1 MAVEPRRALVTGG
14 AGFIGSAVV
23 EELIARD
30 YDVAVVDN
38 FHRSDSG
45 RVSEEASLY
54 EVDVR
59 SPELQSVVDEVDP
72 SVIIHLAALHSSEYC
87 AQHVEETIDVNVFG
101 TRNLLSAARE
111 HHNVQRVVFASSA
124 SVYPPTDEHCPE
136 SLEPKPN
143 DIVAKTK
150 LIGEDLVHLY
160 NEETDVPVASAR
172 LFEVYGPNERN
183 PDQLRTILEQV
194 RSGADEMK
202 LEHLGIRRDYVHVND
217 AARALVELTSH
228 DWGYRVYN
236 VGTGQDYSVLEV
248 AQLVASGLEREIEII
263 EGDGGASPN
272 RPYLTADTSRIIEEM
287 GWEPEFWFPD
297 EVTKL
302 LSDRDGAKE

>member
-14 AGFIGSAVV
+14 AGFIGASVV

-30 YDVAVVDN
+30 YEVAAVDSL
-38 FHRSDSG
+38 RRGDRELVSD
-45 RVSEEASLY
+45 EASLY

-59 SPELQSVVDEVDP
+59 SPELRSVVDEVDP
-72 SVIIHLAALHSSEYC
+72 SVILHLAALHSPEYC
-87 AQHVEETIDVNVFG
+87 ADHVEEAVDVNVFG

-111 HHNVQRVVFASSA
+111 QHNVQRVVFASSA
-124 SVYPPTDEHCPE
+124 SVYPPTAEPCPE
-136 SLEPKPN
+136 TLEPNPT
-143 DIVAKTK
+143 DIVGKTM

-160 NEETDVPVASAR
+160 NEETDVPVAAAR
-172 LFEVYGPNERN
+172 LFEVFGPNERN
-183 PDQLRTILEQV
+183 PDQLRTILEQA
-194 RSGADEMK
+194 RSEADEMK
-202 LEHLGIRRDYVHVND
+202 LEHLGIRRDYVHVID

-248 AQLVASGLEREIEII
+248 AQLVASGLDREIEII
-263 EGDGGASPN
+263 ESEGGASPT
-272 RPYLTADTSRIIEEM
+272 RPYLVADNSRITEEI

-297 EVTKL
+297 EVSNL
-302 LSDRDGAKE
+302 LPARASVEE